1 MSQNPPPPPAFTMSM
16 DVKAADT
23 DQLLKAA
30 QQNNPNQI
38 RDLVT
43 LLGIPPSSGNGI
55 NQTALHVAAIWGH
68 VESIQILIEL
78 GANVNAQNSLMGS
91 TPLHSALGSAHAS
104 PQQQS
109 AIVDLLLEA
118 GANPGVE
125 DRGGNCP
132 VEYIA
137 SNHPHK
143 AILRQKLKPP
153 PRNVQDQLMNN
164 LLGGVMPTCRPAP

>member
-1 MSQNPPPPPAFTMSM
+1 M

-23 DQLLKAA
+23 DQLLRAA

-78 GANVNAQNSLMGS
+78 VELLVIK
-91 TPLHSALGSAHAS
+91 TRIFFALS
-104 PQQQS
+104 
-109 AIVDLLLEA
+109 
-118 GANPGVE
+118 
-125 DRGGNCP
+125 GNFA
-132 VEYIA
+132 E
-137 SNHPHK
+137 
-143 AILRQKLKPP
+143 IL
-153 PRNVQDQLMNN
+153 
-164 LLGGVMPTCRPAP
+164 